1 MALSED
7 LDQFLNDF
15 GLSCTA
21 GAVTALG
28 ILDMP
33 GRILSADGM
42 VISTDY
48 SLTAKASDF
57 GSLVYGD
64 SITVAGIVYTVREA
78 LLIDDGAF
86 CEISL
91 TRLSPGQTVPGGQPR
106 QWSLGDLS
114 DVNLTN
120 PNDGDALTYDGN
132 EWKNTDSYA
141 VGS

>member
-48 SLTAKASDF
+48 LLTAKASDF
-57 GSLVYGD
+57 GSLLYGD
-64 SITVAGIVYTVREA
+64 SITVAGNAYTVRET

-86 CEISL
+86 VEISL
-91 TRLSPGQTVPGGQPR
+91 MKS
-106 QWSLGDLS
+106 
-114 DVNLTN
+114 
-120 PNDGDALTYDGN
+120 
-132 EWKNTDSYA
+132 
-141 VGS
+141 